1 MGYGAERRIGRA
13 AASVVG
19 LFIAIVSIVATPS
32 PAVAHAGAEQA
43 STNWHVED
51 VRVEG
56 NPVGIVVTMTELDNH
71 IRLQNT
77 SPRDVIVF
85 GYSREPYLRITG
97 DGVFLNDASPAGYI
111 NRSINAPRDL
121 PARFD
126 PQATPRWR
134 KISSK
139 SAHEWHDHRAHH
151 GSRVASDGRTWSINI
166 AIDDKPATIT
176 GTFHYRPAPTA
187 WAAIVS
193 IIAVAA
199 MCGIGMLESR
209 RQLTARVLAT
219 GLAGLFA
226 AQLAA
231 EWASSNESF
240 SSRLGVFAYGAM
252 AIAAACIAAV
262 AASRRSIAAVAPI
275 VLFCAVAI
283 LVCGGLTNIDWLSHS
298 QLPTVLPTAVAQA
311 IVGAAI
317 VGGLGLALLA
327 IYTIVTQPIHV
338 DDDQPK

>member
-1 MGYGAERRIGRA
+1 MGNGAARSTGRA
-13 AASVVG
+13 GACVVG
-19 LFIAIVSIVATPS
+19 VLIGIFCIAATPT
-32 PAVAHAGAEQA
+32 AAYAHAGAEQA

-51 VRVEG
+51 VRVTG
-56 NPVGIVVTMTELDNH
+56 NPVGIAVVMTELDNH
-71 IRLQNT
+71 IRLRNT
-77 SPRDVIVF
+77 SRSDVIVF
-85 GYSREPYLRITG
+85 GYAREPYLRIATN
-97 DGVFLNDASPAGYI
+97 GVFLNDKSPAGYI

-126 PQATPRWR
+126 AEAIPEWR
-134 KISSK
+134 KISSEG
-139 SAHEWHDHRAHH
+139 AYEWHDHRAHH
-151 GSRVASDGRTWSINI
+151 GSRAASDGRTWSINI

-176 GTFHYRPAPTA
+176 GTFHYQPAPTA
-187 WAAIVS
+187 WAAIAS

-209 RQLTARVLAT
+209 RQLAARLLAT

-231 EWASSNESF
+231 EWASSSESL
-240 SSRLGVFAYGAM
+240 SSRLGVFAYGTM
-252 AIAAACIAAV
+252 AVAAALVAAA
-262 AASRRSIAAVAPI
+262 AASRRSIAAAAPI

-283 LVCGGLTNIDWLSHS
+283 LVCAGLTNIDWLSHS

-317 VGGLGLALLA
+317 VGGLGLALIA
-327 IYTIVTQPIHV
+327 IYTIVTEPTHANG
-338 DDDQPK
+338 DQPR